1 MKRISHNSWTDFN
14 LGSTTISINCD
25 EFQMVIP
32 ADTVKAAAN
41 SSFNGLLT
49 VQLELS
55 APINIESEVAS
66 LIQLEFPLSYAAAVP
81 TFLH

>member
-1 MKRISHNSWTDFN
+1 
-14 LGSTTISINCD
+14 
-25 EFQMVIP
+25 MVIP

-81 TFLH
+81 TFLPKLLGQRLQMDLRIRS